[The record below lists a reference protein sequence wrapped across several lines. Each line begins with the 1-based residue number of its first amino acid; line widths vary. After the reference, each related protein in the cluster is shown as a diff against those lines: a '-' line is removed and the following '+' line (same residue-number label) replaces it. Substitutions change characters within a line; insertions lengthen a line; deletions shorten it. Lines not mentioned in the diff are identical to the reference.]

1 MEPVD
6 NNKYIIIG
14 KYRISKYLMGCPEKQ
29 YITNIETNES
39 KLYETSK
46 IFELLRNENLDAEP
60 LHEYFDE
67 IHGTTKEQRMEF
79 MKTLDY
85 KCLVK
90 K

>member
-1 MEPVD
+1 MEP
-6 NNKYIIIG
+6 NTYIIIG
-14 KYRISKYLMGCPEKQ
+14 KYRISKYLMGYPEKQ
-29 YITNIETNES
+29 NITNIETNES
-39 KLYETSK
+39 KLCETCK

-67 IHGTTKEQRMEF
+67 IHGTTKEQRIEF

-85 KCLVK
+85 KCLRK